1 MAIVYIKQASNLEC
15 LTGVDQAD
23 PNAAKVWLNKIDGFV
38 SRAAFTPEYLITS
51 DDFFVSPGEHNMDV
65 QLIWHGPTGYDGT
78 TSSRSA
84 AAPFES
90 IDLTLNEKMHYH
102 CGARIRGVYFD
113 LELDDSIAGTLVQT
127 WSFPANLGTDR

>member
-1 MAIVYIKQASNLEC
+1 MAIVYIKQSSNLEC

-23 PNAAKVWLNKIDGFV
+23 PNAAKVWRNKIDGFV

-84 AAPFES
+84 PAPFES
-90 IDLTLNEKMHYH
+90 IDLTLNDALPLPRQNSRCVFRSRVGRFY
-102 CGARIRGVYFD
+102 CWN
-113 LELDDSIAGTLVQT
+113 AGSNMVLSGQP
-127 WSFPANLGTDR
+127 WN